1 MPKPIVKVGVNGYG
15 VIGKRVADAIS
26 IQDDMKLIG
35 ISDIASDWRVKMAA
49 KKNYSIYCS
58 IPEKIEEMKKAG
70 IEVEGTLEDLLKQ
83 VDVIIDCTPKN
94 IGAKNK
100 PIYEKFGVK
109 AVFQGGEKHEVAGVS
124 FVAQCN
130 YEEALGK
137 QFVRVVSCNTTA
149 LCRVLGAI
157 KNEIGIKK
165 ARAFI
170 VRRAVDVWESGKR
183 GIMNTVVPTM
193 GISHHAPD
201 VKTVLHDLDIVSM
214 AVKASHNL
222 FHLHFCLLEAEKK
235 VEAGEVIEA
244 LEKAPRIAF
253 VSTQDGID
261 GLHAVFELG
270 RDLGRSRGDIYEIPV
285 WRDSITVIG
294 NEVYVAWSTPNE
306 SNVIPENVDAV
317 RAIMEVEEDW
327 RKSVEKTDKA
337 LGIIK
342 KFY

>member
-1 MPKPIVKVGVNGYG
+1 MPKPIVKGGVNGYG
-15 VIGKRVADAIS
+15 VIGKRVADAVS
-26 IQDDMKLIG
+26 LQNDMKLIG
-35 ISDIASDWRVKMAA
+35 ISDIVADWRVKMAA
-49 KKNYSIYCS
+49 KKNYPIYCS
-58 IPEKIEEMKKAG
+58 IPEKIDDMKKG
-70 IEVEGTLEDLLKQ
+70 GVEVVGTLEDLLRE
-83 VDVIIDCTPKN
+83 VDVIIDCTPKG

-100 PIYEKFGVK
+100 SIYEKFGVK
-109 AVFQGGEKHEVAGVS
+109 AIFQGGEKHEVAGVS

-130 YEEALGK
+130 YAEALGK

-157 KNEIGIKK
+157 KNEVGIKK

-222 FHLHFCLLEAEKK
+222 FHLHFCLIETERKADREDI
-235 VEAGEVIEA
+235 IEA
-244 LEKAPRIAF
+244 LDKAPRVVF
-253 VSTQDGID
+253 VSTQEGID

-285 WRDSITVIG
+285 WKDSITIVG
-294 NEVYVAWSTPNE
+294 SEAYLSWSTPNE
-306 SNVIPENVDAV
+306 SNVIPENIDAI

-337 LGIIK
+337 LGIVK